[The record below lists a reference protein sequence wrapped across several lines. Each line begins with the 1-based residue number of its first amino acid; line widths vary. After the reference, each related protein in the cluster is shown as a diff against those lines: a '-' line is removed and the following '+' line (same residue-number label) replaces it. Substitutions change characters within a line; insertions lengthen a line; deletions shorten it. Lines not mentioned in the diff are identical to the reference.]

1 MLSPSDSYS
10 VTSTRVFTWKIDV
23 YIKVDVDIQ
32 IFKDQLF
39 ILLISR
45 LILAGMNRLTHLDH
59 DSEPIKL
66 NEKLTLTSTDI
77 RSCSQRG

>member
-1 MLSPSDSYS
+1 MSK
-10 VTSTRVFTWKIDV
+10 TVFTCKIGV
-23 YIKVDVDIQ
+23 YIEVNIVIQ
-32 IFKDQLF
+32 TFKDHLF
-39 ILLISR
+39 ILLIPC

-77 RSCSQRG
+77 RS

>member
-1 MLSPSDSYS
+1 MSK
-10 VTSTRVFTWKIDV
+10 TVFTWKIDV
-23 YIKVDVDIQ
+23 YREVDIE
-32 IFKDQLF
+32 IDIEMFKDHLF
-39 ILLISR
+39 ILVILR

-66 NEKLTLTSTDI
+66 NEKLALTSTDI